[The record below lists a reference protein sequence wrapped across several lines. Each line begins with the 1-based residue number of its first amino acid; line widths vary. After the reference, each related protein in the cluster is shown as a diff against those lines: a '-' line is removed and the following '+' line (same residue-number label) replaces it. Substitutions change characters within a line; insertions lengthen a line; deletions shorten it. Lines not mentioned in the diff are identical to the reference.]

1 MGPLGVKHRKICVV
15 TTSRADFGLLSGLIK
30 AIQTDPALRLQVIVS
45 GMHLSPLF
53 GQTWREVEAQG
64 IKIDRKIRLRISGE
78 SDLDNLNSIGLGIKG
93 FGQAFSE
100 LRPDIAVL
108 LGDRFELL
116 APAVSAVMLRIPI
129 AHIHGGELTEGAID
143 DSVRHAITKMASL
156 HFAATEAYR
165 KRIIQM
171 GEPPERVFNFGA
183 PGLDQIHNAPLMTR
197 RQVEQELNISLLK
210 PVALV
215 TYHPVTRDRDSA
227 EDQVDLLI
235 AAMKASRLD
244 AVFTMA
250 NADAQGNIINRRLQ
264 AICAEY
270 PERFKWVPHLG
281 HRRYLSCLKHLSL
294 MVGNSSSGLT
304 EAPSF
309 RMPVVNIGD
318 RQQGRIR
325 AQNIIDV
332 PCTEKAIIEG
342 IRRAISLRFRN
353 SLHRMRN
360 PYDRF
365 HDGRASERIKNV
377 LRDVVISPEFLKK
390 QFHDLN

>member
-1 MGPLGVKHRKICVV
+1 VKRRKICVV

-30 AIQTDPALRLQVIVS
+30 AIQADNGLRLQVIVS

-53 GQTWREVEAQG
+53 GRTWRDVEAQG
-64 IKIDRKIRLRISGE
+64 IKIDRKIRLQLSGRSNLE
-78 SDLDNLNSIGLGIKG
+78 NLNSIGLGMKG
-93 FGQAFSE
+93 FGKALSE
-100 LRPDIAVL
+100 LRPDIVVL
-108 LGDRFELL
+108 LGDRFELI
-116 APAVSAVMLRIPI
+116 APAVSALLLGIPI

-156 HFAATEAYR
+156 HFAATEVYR

-171 GEPPERVFNFGA
+171 GEVPERVFNFGA
-183 PGLDQIHNAPLMTR
+183 PGLDQIHAAPLMTR
-197 RQVEQELNISLLK
+197 RQVELDLGISLQK

-215 TYHPVTRDRDSA
+215 TYHPVTRDRDSV
-227 EDQVDLLI
+227 EDQLRSLI
-235 AAMKASRLD
+235 GAIEASGLH

-250 NADAQGNIINRRLQ
+250 NADAQGNIINRRLE
-264 AICAEY
+264 ATCAEN
-270 PERFKWVPHLG
+270 PDRFKWVPHLG
-281 HRRYLSCLKHLSL
+281 HRRYLSCLKHFAV
-294 MVGNSSSGLT
+294 MIGNSSSGLT

-318 RQQGRIR
+318 RQQGRVR

-332 PCTEKAIIEG
+332 RCTKDAIAEG
-342 IRRAISLRFRN
+342 IRHALSPRFLKSLR
-353 SLHRMRN
+353 RMRN

-377 LRDVVISPEFLKK
+377 LKNVPISSEFIKK
-390 QFHDLN
+390 QFQDLN